1 MFKGLGNIAGMMKSA
16 QELQQRMGAMNDALA
31 DVKVEGTSGGGMVT
45 VEATAQQRI
54 TGCRIEEAVF
64 AAGDREMVE
73 ELVVSAVNQALD
85 KAKQAHAEE
94 MSKMAG
100 DLNLPGLNEM
110 MNKFGV
116 GGMPE
121 GANDDEAIES

>member
-31 DVKVEGTSGGGMVT
+31 DVHVEGTAGGGMVT
-45 VEATAQQRI
+45 IEATAQQRI

-100 DLNLPGLNEM
+100 DLNIPGLDEAM
-110 MNKFGV
+110 KKFGM
-116 GGMPE
+116 GDMPGSE
-121 GANDDEAIES
+121 DIDRTNES

>member
-1 MFKGLGNIAGMMKSA
+1 MFKGLGNLAGMMKSA

-31 DVKVEGTSGGGMVT
+31 DVRVEGTAGGGMVT
-45 VEATAQQRI
+45 IEATAQQHV
-54 TGCRIEEAVF
+54 TACRIEEAIF
-64 AAGDREMVE
+64 AAGDREMIE

-100 DLNLPGLNEM
+100 DLNIPGLGDM
-110 MNKFGV
+110 MKKFGM
-116 GGMPE
+116 GEMP
-121 GANDDEAIES
+121 GVDDIDGTNES